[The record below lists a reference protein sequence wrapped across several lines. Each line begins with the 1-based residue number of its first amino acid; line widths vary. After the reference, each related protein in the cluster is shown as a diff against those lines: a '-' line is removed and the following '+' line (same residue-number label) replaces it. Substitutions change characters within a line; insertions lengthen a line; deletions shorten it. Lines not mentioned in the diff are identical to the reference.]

1 MASTPSRFR
10 DDRSAGRGA
19 RRRGRSVGGCARL
32 ARPELHQSV
41 GRPEAAI
48 AVLVDQRS
56 YAQPGEFEAGQRLTV
71 DL

>member
-1 MASTPSRFR
+1 MHG
-10 DDRSAGRGA
+10 DEDE
-19 RRRGRSVGGCARL
+19 SVGGCARL

-56 YAQPGEFEAGQRLTV
+56 YALPGEFEAGQRLTV